1 MVWSRKSFRASWS
14 LAAAALLVAVGGCS
28 AVDDGPAG
36 PSSEP
41 AVVSVQAAYPGDK
54 QGARALMAELA
65 AHGDPALVA
74 SLRPTTADYQ
84 ALFEPA
90 FAERAQRFYEKG
102 LWASM
107 PPTAAPFAK
116 PDQTEVR
123 VWGATTEEL
132 RAWGKDAQANFP
144 GGYEEIKDQLRPGLT
159 IYSIDMVVPGEE
171 HGMAYNGLTY
181 VNGHWA
187 FFPKPWRVL
196 ESEK

>member
-1 MVWSRKSFRASWS
+1 M
-14 LAAAALLVAVGGCS
+14 AAAALLIAVSGCS
-28 AVDDGPAG
+28 PSDGTPARPAPEPAG
-36 PSSEP
+36 
-41 AVVSVQAAYPGDK
+41 VSAQAAYPGDK

-65 AHGDPALVA
+65 AHGDLALVA

-90 FAERAQRFYEKG
+90 FAERAQRFYEKS

-107 PPTAAPFAK
+107 PPTAEPFAK

-132 RAWGKDAQANFP
+132 RAWGKNTQANFP
-144 GGYEEIKDQLRPGLT
+144 GGYEKIKDQLRPGLT

-187 FFPKPWRVL
+187 FFPKPWRAL
-196 ESEK
+196 ESEQ